1 MNSSCSSINLEELKN
16 LTEYQIQVLRMPKT
30 RKELFNIDIPRTKFM
45 ILKQKKD
52 YMSITEK
59 MLKALLSSC
68 KGSNLETPRV
78 DGSRNPDSLLPAE
91 NFTEYSLQIS
101 NLELRQM
108 NATILLNKDEL
119 NYYNEILQNETP
131 EYKFVE
137 SYNITKTDLERI
149 GNSTIYK
156 VSLIYDVIVN
166 NEDTFDDKTEREYQ
180 LYLEMLKLNDKY
192 NKKQQ
197 RQES

>member
-1 MNSSCSSINLEELKN
+1 
-16 LTEYQIQVLRMPKT
+16 
-30 RKELFNIDIPRTKFM
+30 
-45 ILKQKKD
+45 
-52 YMSITEK
+52 
-59 MLKALLSSC
+59 
-68 KGSNLETPRV
+68 
-78 DGSRNPDSLLPAE
+78 
-91 NFTEYSLQIS
+91 
-101 NLELRQM
+101 M
-108 NATILLNKDEL
+108 NATLLLNKDEL

-156 VSLIYDVIVN
+156 VGLIYDVIVN

-197 RQES
+197 KQES